1 MVTDSNTLI
10 EFVQKLAP
18 FDRIGLDTEADSL
31 HCYFEKLCLIQI
43 SIPDH
48 DVLVDPLAGMDLVPL
63 WEAIAEK
70 ELILHG
76 LDFDV
81 RMLRRAGHVEVKR
94 VFDTMVAARLI
105 GVKEFS
111 LAALISQYFGV
122 TLVKGSQKANW
133 ARRPLS
139 PQMIDYARN
148 DTRYLLPLTQILE
161 EELRRLGRWEW
172 FEQICRK
179 TLTAA
184 HVTRERDIDSQWR
197 ITGSSALRGRATAL
211 LRELWLW
218 RDEEARRADRP
229 AFHILQ
235 NSDLLEAARRASLGE
250 PVHYQ
255 HLRGSRLER
264 FRNAIEVGL
273 HLPEDQWPKFTSKP
287 RVRPTLEQQRLFN
300 EFKACRDKAAEALS
314 IDPTLIASK
323 AVIESLAEDPQVGL
337 ENLLPWQ
344 RALLESVPV

>member
-1 MVTDSNTLI
+1 MISDSNSLL
-10 EFVQKLAP
+10 EFVQKLAS

-43 SIPDH
+43 SIPEH
-48 DVLVDPLAGMDLVPL
+48 DVLIDPLADMDLLPL
-63 WEAIAEK
+63 WDAIADK

-81 RMLRRAGHVEVKR
+81 RMLRRAGHVEVRR

-105 GVKEFS
+105 GIKEFS
-111 LAALISQYFGV
+111 LAALISRYFSV

-139 PQMIDYARN
+139 PQMVDYAMN
-148 DTRYLLPLTQILE
+148 DTRYLLALTEILE
-161 EELRRLGRWEW
+161 GELRRLGRWDW
-172 FEQICRK
+172 FEQICQK
-179 TLTAA
+179 TLASA
-184 HVTRERDIDSQWR
+184 HVTRERDIESQWR
-197 ITGSSALRGRATAL
+197 ITGSSALRGRATVV
-211 LRELWLW
+211 LRELWMW

-235 NSDLLEAARRASLGE
+235 NSDLLEAARRASTGE
-250 PVHYQ
+250 PVHFH

-264 FRNAIEVGL
+264 FHAALEVGL
-273 HLPEDQWPKFTSKP
+273 TLPEENWPKFTSTP
-287 RVRPTLEQQRLFN
+287 RVRPTLEHQRLFT
-300 EFKACRDKAAEALS
+300 EFKKCRDKAAEDLD

-323 AVIESLAEDPQVGL
+323 AVIEGLAENPQAGL
-337 ENLLPWQ
+337 EALLPWQ
-344 RALLESVPV
+344 RALLEGVPV